1 MRVLFYT
8 TFEVS
13 PYKGGTERITS
24 SISNGLRNYFGH
36 NCYSAYSVRI
46 EELLH

>member
-1 MRVLFYT
+1 MRVLFYK

-24 SISNGLRNYFGH
+24 SISNGLRKYFCH
-36 NCYSAYSVRI
+36 NSYSAYSVSI
-46 EELLH
+46 EEQLH

>member
-24 SISNGLRNYFGH
+24 SISNGLRTYYGYK
-36 NCYSAYSVRI
+36 CYSAYSVKI
-46 EELLH
+46 EDQLY